1 MLQGGIKQGS
11 NQGTRGRPC
20 AGSLARS
27 VFPVFML
34 VTASSPE
41 HHQVLWR
48 VCIISA
54 SQVNNV
60 IFHCLL
66 LKMHSKRLKPEK
78 CRK

>member
-11 NQGTRGRPC
+11 SRGTRGRPR
-20 AGSLARS
+20 AGAPARP
-27 VFPVFML
+27 VFPVFTL

-41 HHQVLWR
+41 HRQVLWR
-48 VCIISA
+48 VRIISA

-66 LKMHSKRLKPEK
+66 LEMHSKRLKPEK